1 MEAYINPKTDLGALK
16 KLPLEIRWAIYDLAM
31 PPRILRAYRDREHE
45 HLLLEALAAHNVAL
59 ICQETRHYFGQK
71 YTQISYDPV
80 WYPNNILEI
89 LNPSPRPAMKP
100 QVTWYC
106 PSIDA
111 LYIDH
116 VELLPLLRM
125 RQAVVTA
132 VEGED
137 GSQSQ
142 GESVAKWEDN
152 SSLGSSLT
160 FQLLEALSS
169 VTKITETLLITVKDE
184 YFLKFKND
192 TFAWTRVAAKYTQSH
207 CIKGMGNSGS
217 RLKLVPLSSSRFLF
231 QDGQFKPRVSDSY
244 IIKTWN
250 TVFSDFSA
258 KGFREDSFVSSQW
271 HKALIERM
279 IAVARYY
286 WQNAY
291 TTE

>member
-184 YFLKFKND
+184 YFLKFAMRPGLFPALTND
-192 TFAWTRVAAKYTQSH
+192 PFRGWVRLQVQERYLRLDT
-207 CIKGMGNSGS
+207 CGS
-217 RLKLVPLSSSRFLF
+217 QIHTVPLYQGNGELRLAAQTCAALLVSVSVPGRPISS
-231 QDGQFKPRVSDSY
+231 P
-244 IIKTWN
+244 
-250 TVFSDFSA
+250 
-258 KGFREDSFVSSQW
+258 E
-271 HKALIERM
+271 
-279 IAVARYY
+279 
-286 WQNAY
+286 
-291 TTE
+291 